1 MPQPDEVAR
10 EEFGRWARARAG
22 VSTGEQAKREPTP
35 EEARADAAR
44 GGADGGAGHAEQ
56 ILERNPSDLIRE
68 AVAIKRM
75 GKRF

>member
-1 MPQPDEVAR
+1 LSLPDDLAGQQ
-10 EEFGRWARARAG
+10 FGKWARARAG
-22 VSTGEQAKREPTP
+22 VPPAEQTKPEPTP
-35 EEARADAAR
+35 EEARAQAGA
-44 GGADGGAGHAEQ
+44 GGADGGAGHQEQ